1 MLEEDAINV
10 LKFMA
15 SNGLVANPK
24 KTTLLF
30 LNLKSKMDPI
40 SINIGN
46 EKIVQESSA
55 KLLGIVLED
64 NKNWKANIL
73 GCGGVIPSLNKRLF
87 QLRRLRN
94 HLNDDCLLKV
104 ANSIYTSKLRY
115 GLQLCA
121 KVRWLDSD
129 TTDGMMKD
137 LQKTQNKLLRFLNKS
152 KIKDKINTKVL
163 LQNMNMLSVNQMNAQ
178 IKLTET
184 WKALNN
190 KNSALKNLK
199 QKTLIGSADRIS
211 RSITNGDLIEEGTS
225 EMARSSFLNDSTRLW
240 NGAPL
245 AIKSCKSLLLA
256 KKEIKKF
263 VLTLPI

>member
-1 MLEEDAINV
+1 ME
-10 LKFMA
+10 
-15 SNGLVANPK
+15 
-24 KTTLLF
+24 
-30 LNLKSKMDPI
+30 PI

-64 NKNWKANIL
+64 NKSWKAHML
-73 GCGGVIPSLNKRLF
+73 GCGGVISSLNKLLF

-94 HLNDDCLLKV
+94 HLNDECLLKV

-121 KVRWLDSD
+121 KVRWEDSD
-129 TTDGMMKD
+129 TTDGVMKD

-152 KIKDKINTKVL
+152 KIKDEINTKVIL
-163 LQNMNMLSVNQMNAQ
+163 KKVKMLSVNQMNAQ

-190 KNSALKNLK
+190 KNSALKNVK
-199 QKTLIGSADRIS
+199 QRRECRKDI
-211 RSITNGDLIEEGTS
+211 
-225 EMARSSFLNDSTRLW
+225 
-240 NGAPL
+240 
-245 AIKSCKSLLLA
+245 
-256 KKEIKKF
+256 
-263 VLTLPI
+263 